1 MSLAEILVS
10 QPSLTK
16 IITLKGTQKIF
27 LQIFINTFRRLWW
40 TSEYKSYIWYFAV
53 LLVQL
58 ICKCQQNKILFLTD
72 IDIWF
77 IQTIGSDTK
86 CCLYVYIH
94 TYIYIYICILYIYII
109 YLLYILHYIY
119 YIYTN
124 VLYVIY
130 TKNSK
135 LLLSGH

>member
-94 TYIYIYICILYIYII
+94 TYIYIYIYMYIIYIYHISII
-109 YLLYILHYIY
+109 YITLYLLYIYKCIICNIY
-119 YIYTN
+119 
-124 VLYVIY
+124 
-130 TKNSK
+130 
-135 LLLSGH
+135 

>member
-94 TYIYIYICILYIYII
+94 TYIYIYIYIYVYYIYIS
-109 YLLYILHYIY
+109 YIY
-119 YIYTN
+119 YIY
-124 VLYVIY
+124 YIISIIY
-130 TKNSK
+130 IQMYYM
-135 LLLSGH
+135 

>member
-10 QPSLTK
+10 QPSLKK
-16 IITLKGTQKIF
+16 IITLKGTQEIF
-27 LQIFINTFRRLWW
+27 LQIFINTFQRLRW

-58 ICKCQQNKILFLTD
+58 ICKCI
-72 IDIWF
+72 
-77 IQTIGSDTK
+77 
-86 CCLYVYIH
+86 
-94 TYIYIYICILYIYII
+94 YIYIY
-109 YLLYILHYIY
+109 YIY
-119 YIYTN
+119 YIISIIYTN

-130 TKNSK
+130 TKNRK

>member
-94 TYIYIYICILYIYII
+94 TYIYIYIYIYMYII
-109 YLLYILHYIY
+109 YIYHISIIYITLYLLYIYKCIICNIY
-119 YIYTN
+119 
-124 VLYVIY
+124 
-130 TKNSK
+130 
-135 LLLSGH
+135 